1 MQLVVV
7 VYLYSCIF
15 CSGSVGTS
23 WLHTQRPARPYKSTL
38 PLTEGGADSASSF
51 ASEVGGD
58 ESSGY
63 AQAGARYRPLSSHP
77 RALLAR

>member
-15 CSGSVGTS
+15 CSGWAGRDE
-23 WLHTQRPARPYKSTL
+23 LAARTQRPARPYKSTL

-51 ASEVGGD
+51 TSEVGGD
-58 ESSGY
+58 
-63 AQAGARYRPLSSHP
+63 AI
-77 RALLAR
+77 